1 MYELV
6 HVRAGVGPMLELDVI
21 ELSFVRNDSEVS
33 DMSCTCIVYVFL
45 VSRFRLYQHTMGVK
59 RQTKAKK
66 QLRTLFDLTPY
77 QPFEPV
83 LNTL

>member
-1 MYELV
+1 
-6 HVRAGVGPMLELDVI
+6 MLELVVI
-21 ELSFVRNDSEVS
+21 ELIFVRNDSEVS

-45 VSRFRLYQHTMGVK
+45 VSRFRLHQQTMGVK
-59 RQTKAKK
+59 QQTEANK
-66 QLRTLFDLTPY
+66 QLRTLFDITTY